1 MNEDYAVGVLVE
13 QRRLLIEQYAALL
26 SARFRPLFT
35 VGDMFPV
42 EPPAPTLEQ
51 VWAERRA
58 RWKRI
63 VAKLQANPIPPRRVG
78 DPHGGTHFCQAPR
91 SARRGQ

>member
-13 QRRLLIEQYAALL
+13 QRRLLIEQYAAHL
-26 SARFRPLFT
+26 RRLFT
-35 VGDMFPV
+35 VEDMFAPA